1 MSRTTWGEY
10 WSYCFENGIWRIK
23 DGKVSS
29 NAYSPPLKS
38 LVGMDELEFKKKIG
52 VAAKNQVK
60 NHMLKP

>member
-1 MSRTTWGEY
+1 MINDGEY
-10 WSYCFENGIWRIK
+10 WSYSFENGIWRIK

-38 LVGMDELEFKKKIG
+38 LVGMGTLEFKQKIG

-60 NHMLKP
+60 NRILKP